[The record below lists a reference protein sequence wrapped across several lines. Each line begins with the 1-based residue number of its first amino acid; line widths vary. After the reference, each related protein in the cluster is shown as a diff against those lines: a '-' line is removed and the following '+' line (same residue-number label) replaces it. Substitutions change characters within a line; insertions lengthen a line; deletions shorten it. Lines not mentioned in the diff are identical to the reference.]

1 MSEALATLNE
11 AIGMASRNGDLFW
24 HPRMPN
30 CIGWIHREIHDF
42 AGAFKYDQEGLE
54 IGHQHHVNEA
64 EANSLINLGI
74 DYSHSG
80 DFAETTSA
88 FHQVREIF
96 DRDAWFRWRYNIRLH
111 AAMAEHALRQG
122 DAAKSREITN
132 RLLETAT
139 KYGVHKYI
147 AVAHK
152 LTAEIAIA
160 EGDNATAE
168 SEFGIALDELQNY
181 PAPVVAWRIYAQL
194 AQLRSARGDREG
206 ARAASVRAAAI
217 VDDIARSVDDAELRE
232 GFLTSDAV
240 RQVLSATAI

>member
-1 MSEALATLNE
+1 MSEGLATLHEGIN
-11 AIGMASRNGDLFW
+11 MASRNGDLFW

-30 CIGWIHREIHDF
+30 CIGWIHRELHDF
-42 AGAFKYDQEGLE
+42 AGAFKHDQEGLE

-122 DAAKSREITN
+122 DTAKSLEITN

-147 AVAHK
+147 AVSHK
-152 LTAEIAIA
+152 LMAEIAIA

-168 SEFGIALDELQNY
+168 SEFGIALEELEKY
-181 PAPVVAWRIYAQL
+181 PVPVVAWRIYAQL
-194 AQLRSARGDREG
+194 GQLRSTSGDREG
-206 ARAASVRAAAI
+206 AREAFGRAAAI
-217 VDDIARSVDDAELRE
+217 VEDIAKSVDDDELRE
-232 GFLTSDAV
+232 GFLASDTVRKIMSAV
-240 RQVLSATAI
+240 DR

>member
-1 MSEALATLNE
+1 MSEALATLHEGIN
-11 AIGMASRNGDLFW
+11 MASRNGDLFW

-30 CIGWIHREIHDF
+30 CIGWIHRELHDF

-122 DAAKSREITN
+122 DTVKAREITN

-147 AVAHK
+147 AVSHK
-152 LTAEIAIA
+152 LMAEMALA
-160 EGDNATAE
+160 EGDDAEAE
-168 SEFGIALDELQNY
+168 SEFSNALAELEKY
-181 PAPVVAWRIYAQL
+181 PVPVVAWRIQAQL
-194 AQLRSARGDREG
+194 GRLKSAKADVAG
-206 ARAASVRAAAI
+206 ARAAFARAAEI
-217 VDDIARSVDDAELRE
+217 VNEIAATVDDAALRE
-232 GFLTSDAV
+232 GFLTSEAV
-240 RQVLSATAI
+240 REVLSGATE